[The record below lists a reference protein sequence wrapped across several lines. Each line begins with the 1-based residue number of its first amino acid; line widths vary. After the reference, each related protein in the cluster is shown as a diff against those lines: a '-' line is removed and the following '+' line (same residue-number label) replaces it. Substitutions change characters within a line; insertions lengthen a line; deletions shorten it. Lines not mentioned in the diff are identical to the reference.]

1 MDITKEQFSSYFNE
15 LLEKFEIKISDEQ
28 IEMFFKYGEMLLSY
42 NEKVNLTA
50 IIDPKEIILK
60 HFIDSISIIK
70 YIDFSKVNSIID
82 VGTGGGFPGIPL
94 KILFPNIKIT
104 LLDSLKKRLIFLDNV
119 IDKLNLKNV
128 ETIHFRAEDA
138 AHDSL
143 YREKYDLCVSR
154 AVANLSTLSEYCI
167 PFIKKRGFF
176 VSYKSIG
183 LDKEIEDAQAAI
195 KLLGAKSIKNVFFE
209 VEGMNYHRSFAII
222 EKVCETKKKFPRKA
236 GTPAKNPLK

>member
-1 MDITKEQFSSYFNE
+1 MNITKEQFSSYFNE
-15 LLEKFEIKISDEQ
+15 LLKKFEIKISDEQ

-104 LLDSLKKRLIFLDNV
+104 LLDSLKKRLIFLDDV
-119 IDKLNLKNV
+119 IDKLHLKNV

-138 AHDSL
+138 AHNPL

-167 PFIKKRGFF
+167 PFIKK
-176 VSYKSIG
+176 
-183 LDKEIEDAQAAI
+183 
-195 KLLGAKSIKNVFFE
+195 
-209 VEGMNYHRSFAII
+209 
-222 EKVCETKKKFPRKA
+222 KKD
-236 GTPAKNPLK
+236 